1 MIRIVADWNRL
12 LSLVVFSVWLVI
24 AIQSRSIGVGF
35 FSWALMS
42 LSFIWWSDEMA
53 ESLRVPRS
61 ILRVTSWTILLL
73 PLIAGFISAVVNSD
87 VPPSVWNEGSR

>member
-1 MIRIVADWNRL
+1 
-12 LSLVVFSVWLVI
+12 
-24 AIQSRSIGVGF
+24 
-35 FSWALMS
+35 
-42 LSFIWWSDEMA
+42 MA

-87 VPPSVWNEGSR
+87 VPPGVWNEGSR